1 MTKRPASLA
10 AIAHRGSSLTHPENT
25 MEAFRAAH
33 AEGADVIEL
42 DVRLTRDGRVIVHHD
57 ARLSAAQGRLPIEG
71 LTRAEL
77 RGVASHVPS
86 LEEVLWWARDR
97 IAVYVELKAE
107 GTAAPTAGLVRSLR
121 MAEQVIVGSFQPG
134 LVEELRAGAPEIP
147 RSVLVRAVDRAGLL
161 RLGSELATRYL
172 HPCWERAAPAPHRL
186 LDPEFLEAVRR
197 AGKGL
202 IIWQEDREEELEQ
215 LVRLRPA
222 GICTNA
228 PARLVAVRR
237 RLHDEEGPRAA

>member
-1 MTKRPASLA
+1 
-10 AIAHRGSSLTHPENT
+10 

-33 AEGADVIEL
+33 AEGADMIEL
-42 DVRLTRDGRVIVHHD
+42 DVRLTRDGQLIVHHD
-57 ARLSAAQGRLPIEG
+57 ARLKAGREPIDS

-77 RGVASHVPS
+77 RQLASHVPT

-97 IAVYVELKAE
+97 IGVYVELKAE
-107 GTAAPTAGLVRSLR
+107 GTATPTAGLVRSLR
-121 MAEQVIVGSFQPG
+121 MAEQVIVGSFQHG

-147 RSVLVRAVDRAGLL
+147 RSVLVRALDRSALL

-172 HPCWERAAPAPHRL
+172 HPCWERAGAAPHRL
-186 LDPEFLEAVRR
+186 LDTEFLEAVRR
-197 AGKGL
+197 AGNGL
-202 IIWQEDREEELEQ
+202 ITWQEDREEELEQ

-228 PARLVAVRR
+228 PARLVAARR
-237 RLHDEEGPRAA
+237 RLHDERGPRAA